1 MVWTAMASLTTEDLA
16 ARAFAA
22 SAYDFSPLLN
32 APGALLSRPERHG
45 VRLVVLPTIAMP
57 DAALNALLAWRLGQ
71 YLLTGFYEAAAV
83 AQRGMSGEP
92 REQVH
97 DRDLHAM
104 ALDNDGQILC
114 YLTLKQPAG
123 FGPDSGW
130 TFRDGERPLF
140 PSEEIHGRRW
150 QGRITGVDE
159 IPASSCWELARFVKD
174 QRRSADATTMR
185 APLEI
190 ALGVARLARHPA
202 NHGIRLVIGDL
213 DPEVALRNV
222 RFFYVPVATFPAHRV
237 ELPTESLLAPRYR
250 DHDTAPFIG
259 SVADVD
265 YATYIRWADISLALS
280 CEDLEASLRLLALR
294 QFISVKESSLKLPLP
309 LTEESAYP
317 TESLTSPSSKAASTA
332 LWNAAQ
338 RGRIPWKA
346 VVLGPGEQLP
356 RDRISWIIE
365 GYAQALTYSATGLSH
380 LAGLGS
386 DVAFVPQEEIMGS
399 LATVEAATPLRL
411 LATSRDHFEDFWR
424 QRQRLFE
431 TSTST
436 LYGAPALAGISR

>member
-1 MVWTAMASLTTEDLA
+1 MVWTAMPTVTNEDLA

-22 SAYDFSPLLN
+22 GAYDFSPLLN
-32 APGALLSRPERHG
+32 APGALLSRPARHG
-45 VRLVVLPTIAMP
+45 VRLVVVPTVAMP
-57 DAALNALLAWRLGQ
+57 EAALSALLAWRLGQ
-71 YLLTGFYEAAAV
+71 YLLTGFYDAAAV
-83 AQRGMSGEP
+83 AERRMTGEP

-104 ALDNDGQILC
+104 ALDDDGQILC

-123 FGPDSGW
+123 LGPDSEW

-159 IPASSCWELARFVKD
+159 ITAASCWELARFVKD
-174 QRRSADATTMR
+174 QRRSADAITMR

-190 ALGVARLARHPA
+190 ALGLARLARHPTY
-202 NHGIRLVIGDL
+202 HGIRLVIGDL

-237 ELPTESLLAPRYR
+237 ELTPGSLLAPRYR
-250 DHDTAPFIG
+250 DHETAPFIG
-259 SVADVD
+259 SVADID
-265 YATYIRWADISLALS
+265 YTTYIRWADISLALS

-294 QFISVKESSLKLPLP
+294 QFISVKESSLKLPLA

-386 DVAFVPQEEIMGS
+386 DVAFVPHEEIMGS
-399 LATVEAATPLRL
+399 LASIEAATPLRL
-411 LATSRDHFEDFWR
+411 LATSRDNFEDFWR

>member
-1 MVWTAMASLTTEDLA
+1 MT
-16 ARAFAA
+16 
-22 SAYDFSPLLN
+22 
-32 APGALLSRPERHG
+32 
-45 VRLVVLPTIAMP
+45 
-57 DAALNALLAWRLGQ
+57 
-71 YLLTGFYEAAAV
+71 
-83 AQRGMSGEP
+83 GEP

-97 DRDLHAM
+97 NRDLHAM
-104 ALDNDGQILC
+104 ALDGEGQILC

-123 FGPDSGW
+123 LTPGSEW

-159 IPASSCWELARFVKD
+159 IVAASCWELARFVKD
-174 QRRSADATTMR
+174 QRRSADAITMR

-190 ALGVARLARHPA
+190 ALGVARLARHPTY
-202 NHGIRLVIGDL
+202 HGIRLVIGDL

-237 ELPTESLLAPRYR
+237 ELTAGSLLAPRYR
-250 DHDTAPFIG
+250 DNETAPFIG

-386 DVAFVPQEEIMGS
+386 DVAFVPQEEIMGT
-399 LATVEAATPLRL
+399 LATIEAATPLRL
-411 LATSRDHFEDFWR
+411 LATSRENFEDFWR